1 MPTKLMQEA
10 RTEVLIIGGG
20 VVGTAIARSLSK
32 YKLNVALVEK
42 EADVGF
48 GTSKANSGVI
58 HAGFHDQPGTFKAKL
73 CVVGNAM
80 YDQVCEELDV
90 PFKRCGGL
98 LIALK
103 DQKLQVLE
111 ELKAQ
116 GEANGVR
123 DLKIIKDNSLFQM
136 ESNLTREAKAALYT
150 PTVGIVSPYE
160 LTMALAENAQQNG
173 VRIFLDAKVKN
184 ITSVDEK
191 VKCVETTRGFILADY
206 VINAA
211 GLFADEIAR
220 MAGEENLMV
229 VPRKGEEYILDKKR
243 AGLVKHVIFPLPQE
257 ETKGILIIPTVDG
270 NLMIGPTSEVIEDKF
285 DLTTTAQ
292 GLRIILEKAKRLI
305 SQITAKDIIA
315 SFAGLRATNENG
327 DFVIEP
333 SRKVKGF
340 INVVGIDSPGLTAA
354 PAIAEMVVDI
364 LGQEGLKLALKED
377 YQPSRRW
384 VRFRELS
391 AEQKDELVKKD
402 KRYGNIVCRCE
413 TVTEKEVIEAIRR
426 GARTLDGL
434 KFRTRA
440 GMGRC
445 QGGFCTPKVMK
456 ILAKE
461 LNIPLEEVTKRGDK
475 SNILWG
481 KSKQLL
487 KKEK

>member
-1 MPTKLMQEA
+1 MKTKV
-10 RTEVLIIGGG
+10 EVLVIGGG
-20 VVGTAIARSLSK
+20 VVGTAIARTLSK

-42 EADVGF
+42 EAEVGF
-48 GTSKANSGVI
+48 GTSKANSGII

-73 CVVGNAM
+73 CIAGNAM
-80 YDQVCEELDV
+80 FDQVCEELDV

-98 LIALK
+98 LVALE
-103 DQKLQVLE
+103 DQKLKVLE

-116 GEANGVR
+116 GEANKVPG
-123 DLKIIKDNSLFQM
+123 LKIIKDNFLFQM
-136 ESNLTREAKAALYT
+136 EPNLTRQAKAALYA
-150 PTVGIVSPYE
+150 PTVGIISPYE
-160 LTMALAENAQQNG
+160 LTIALAENAQRNG

-184 ITSVDEK
+184 ITSVDGEL
-191 VKCVETTRGFILADY
+191 KCVETTRGFILADY
-206 VINAA
+206 VVNTA

-220 MAGEENLMV
+220 MAGEVNLMV

-257 ETKGILIIPTVDG
+257 ESKGILIIPTVDG
-270 NLMIGPTSEVIEDKF
+270 NLMIGPTAEVIEDKY
-285 DLTTTAQ
+285 DLSTTAQ
-292 GLRIILEKAKRLI
+292 GLRIILEKVKRLI
-305 SQITAKDIIA
+305 SQITAKDIVA
-315 SFAGLRATNENG
+315 SFAGLRAANENG
-327 DFVIEP
+327 DFIIEP
-333 SRKVKGF
+333 SSKVKGF
-340 INVVGIDSPGLTAA
+340 INVAGIDSPGLTAA

-364 LGQEGLKLALKED
+364 LAQEGLKLTLKKD

-413 TVTEKEVIEAIRR
+413 AVTEKEVIEAIRR

-434 KFRTRA
+434 KFRTRV

-461 LNIPLEEVTKRGDK
+461 MNIPLEEVTKRGGK

-481 KSKQLL
+481 KSKQLP

>member
-1 MPTKLMQEA
+1 MRTKLMQE
-10 RTEVLIIGGG
+10 TKTDILIIGGG
-20 VVGTAIARSLSK
+20 VVGTAIARSFSK

-42 EADVGF
+42 EAEVGF
-48 GTSKANSGVI
+48 GTSKANSGII

-73 CVVGNAM
+73 CIAGNAM
-80 YDQVCEELDV
+80 FDQVCEELDV

-98 LIALK
+98 LIALE

-116 GEANGVR
+116 GETNKVPG
-123 DLKIIKDNSLFQM
+123 LKIIKDNSLFQM
-136 ESNLTREAKAALYT
+136 EPNLTREAKAVLYA
-150 PTVGIVSPYE
+150 PTVGIISPYE
-160 LTMALAENAQQNG
+160 LTIALAENAQQNG

-184 ITSVDEK
+184 ITSVDGEL
-191 VKCVETTRGFILADY
+191 KCVETRRGFILANY

-220 MAGEENLMV
+220 MAGDANLMV
-229 VPRKGEEYILDKKR
+229 VPRKGEEYILDKKK

-257 ETKGILIIPTVDG
+257 ESKGILIIPTVDG
-270 NLMIGPTSEVIEDKF
+270 NLMIGPTAKVIEDKF
-285 DLTTTAQ
+285 DLSTTAQ
-292 GLRIILEKAKRLI
+292 GLRIVLEEAKRLI
-305 SQITAKDIIA
+305 PQITAKDIIA

-327 DFVIEP
+327 DFIIEP
-333 SRKVKGF
+333 PRKVKGF
-340 INVVGIDSPGLTAA
+340 VNVVGIDSPGLTAA

-364 LGQEGLKLALKED
+364 LAQEGLKLALKED

-384 VRFRELS
+384 IRFRELS
-391 AEQKDELVKKD
+391 PEQKDELVKKD

-413 TVTEKEVIEAIRR
+413 TVSEKEVIDAIHR

-434 KFRTRA
+434 KFRTRV

-445 QGGFCTPKVMK
+445 QGGFCTPRMVK

-461 LNIPLEEVTKRGDK
+461 LNIPLQEVTKRGNE